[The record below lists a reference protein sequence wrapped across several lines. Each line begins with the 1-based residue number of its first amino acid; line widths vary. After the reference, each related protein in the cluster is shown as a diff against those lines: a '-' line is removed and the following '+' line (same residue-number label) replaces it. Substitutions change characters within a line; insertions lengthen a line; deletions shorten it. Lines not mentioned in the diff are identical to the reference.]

1 MFLDTFLTS
10 LSYIIVFLL
19 LFGVAKFSFARFNG
33 KFDLKEELV
42 EKDNPCVAV
51 MLGGYLFGVMLVM
64 KGVMSGASHGLVADL
79 TDQVLYGFLGLIL
92 LSASPMVN
100 DRLLLPKFS
109 IIDEIV
115 KDRNLGVAAV
125 VAGSFIAT
133 GFVVGGALSGEG
145 GGLDTALLF
154 WLFGQLALLLS
165 VFIYGK
171 VVPYDIHAQL
181 EADNVAVGVALSG
194 AIIALGIIVG
204 GAVSGDFESWSESG
218 TLFVEYVVIGL
229 VLLPFTRLIVD
240 KVLLPSVSLADEI
253 VHQSVPNVGA
263 AFLEGM
269 SYCIAALLVVSTL
282 L

>member
-1 MFLDTFLTS
+1 MFIDTFLTS
-10 LSYIIVFLL
+10 LSYLVVFLL
-19 LFGVAKFSFARFNG
+19 LFWGAKFSFDRLNARF
-33 KFDLKEELV
+33 DLRVELV

-51 MLGGYLFGVMLVM
+51 MLGGYLFAVMLVM

-79 TDQVLYGFLGLIL
+79 TDQVLYGVSGIL
-92 LSASPMVN
+92 LLHCSQFVN
-100 DRLLLPKFS
+100 DKFLLPHFS
-109 IIDEIV
+109 VIDEIIR
-115 KDRNLGVAAV
+115 DRNLGVAAV

-133 GFVVGGALSGEG
+133 GFIVGGALSGEG

-154 WLFGQLALLLS
+154 WLFGQFGLLLS
-165 VFIYGK
+165 VFLYGRM
-171 VVPYDIHAQL
+171 VPYDIHTEL

-194 AIIALGIIVG
+194 AVIALGIIFG
-204 GAVSGDFESWSESG
+204 AAVSGDFESWSYNSE
-218 TLFVEYVVIGL
+218 TFAEYALIGL
-229 VLLPFTRLIVD
+229 VLLPFTRFIVD

-282 L
+282 P